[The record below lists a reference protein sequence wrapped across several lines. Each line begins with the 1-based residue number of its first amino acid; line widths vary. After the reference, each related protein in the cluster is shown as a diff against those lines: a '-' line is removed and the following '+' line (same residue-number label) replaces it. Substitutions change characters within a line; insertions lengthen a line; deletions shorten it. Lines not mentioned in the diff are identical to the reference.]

1 MMPVALT
8 VAKTGPSPFWY
19 ATRAFGVVALVL
31 LTATVVLGIA
41 GTARFSAPGLPRVVT
56 AGLHRNLSLL
66 VLALVALHVL
76 TTVADGYAPIG
87 FAAAVVP
94 FDSAYRPLWLG
105 LGAVAFDM
113 LLAVAVTSLLRD
125 RRSYGTWRWVH
136 WLAYACWPV
145 ALWHSLG
152 TGTDSKVPWLL
163 AIDALCAA
171 GVAGAVLWRL
181 SLAAPGRGRTA
192 AITGSVVLPLATGI
206 FVYVGPLQPHWAE
219 RAGTPATL
227 LHPAASVGPAR
238 AAAQATVS
246 HPVSFTGR
254 ARKTAGYGD
263 ESVTLTVD
271 ARVGGSPQ
279 RELSIVLRGTPDG
292 AGIAMTSGSVQ
303 LTTTGDGITASGPV
317 TTLHGHRLTA
327 ILRDRDGSELEVDM
341 TLLVA
346 GHNAAGRLTLRPR
359 GGK

>member
-1 MMPVALT
+1 MA
-8 VAKTGPSPFWY
+8 FWY

-41 GTARFSAPGLPRVVT
+41 GTARFAAPGLPRVVT

-87 FAAAVVP
+87 FASAVIP

-125 RRSYGTWRWVH
+125 RLSYRTWRGVH

-163 AIDALCAA
+163 TLDALCMA
-171 GVAGAVLWRL
+171 GAAGAVWWRL
-181 SLAAPGRGRTA
+181 SLMAPGPGRTA
-192 AITGSVVLPLATGI
+192 ALTATAALPLATGI
-206 FVYVGPLQPHWAE
+206 LVYIGPLQPHWAE
-219 RAGTPATL
+219 RAGTP
-227 LHPAASVGPAR
+227 PAIVHSR
-238 AAAQATVS
+238 ALRS
-246 HPVSFTGR
+246 
-254 ARKTAGYGD
+254 
-263 ESVTLTVD
+263 
-271 ARVGGSPQ
+271 GGQ
-279 RELSIVLRGTPDG
+279 R
-292 AGIAMTSGSVQ
+292 
-303 LTTTGDGITASGPV
+303 
-317 TTLHGHRLTA
+317 
-327 ILRDRDGSELEVDM
+327 
-341 TLLVA
+341 
-346 GHNAAGRLTLRPR
+346 
-359 GGK
+359 

>member
-1 MMPVALT
+1 MA
-8 VAKTGPSPFWY
+8 FWY

-41 GTARFSAPGLPRVVT
+41 GTARFAAPGLPRVVT

-87 FAAAVVP
+87 FASAVIP

-125 RRSYGTWRWVH
+125 RLSYRTWRGVH

-163 AIDALCAA
+163 TLDALCMA
-171 GVAGAVLWRL
+171 GAAGAVWWRL
-181 SLAAPGRGRTA
+181 SLMAPGPGRTA
-192 AITGSVVLPLATGI
+192 ALAATAALPLATGI
-206 FVYVGPLQPHWAE
+206 LVYIGPLQPHWAE
-219 RAGTPATL
+219 RAGTP
-227 LHPAASVGPAR
+227 P
-238 AAAQATVS
+238 
-246 HPVSFTGR
+246 
-254 ARKTAGYGD
+254 
-263 ESVTLTVD
+263 
-271 ARVGGSPQ
+271 
-279 RELSIVLRGTPDG
+279 
-292 AGIAMTSGSVQ
+292 
-303 LTTTGDGITASGPV
+303 
-317 TTLHGHRLTA
+317 A
-327 ILRDRDGSELEVDM
+327 ILHSR
-341 TLLVA
+341 A
-346 GHNAAGRLTLRPR
+346 LRS
-359 GGK
+359 GGQR